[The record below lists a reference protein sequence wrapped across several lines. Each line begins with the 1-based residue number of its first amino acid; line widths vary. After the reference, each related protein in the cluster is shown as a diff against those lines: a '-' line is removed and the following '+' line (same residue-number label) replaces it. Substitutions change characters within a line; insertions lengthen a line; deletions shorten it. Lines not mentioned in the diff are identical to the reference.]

1 MNPRVWLAL
10 GCLLVGVPV
19 AAWGLANGSMLL
31 GLLGLALVLVFVFLV
46 VEAMNQASKPKHEI
60 PKSPDA
66 AWNMKNAP
74 AEAPSDRGHG
84 GSL

>member
-66 AWNMKNAP
+66 AWNMKNVP

>member
-1 MNPRVWLAL
+1 MNPRVWAAL

-19 AAWGLANGSMLL
+19 AAWGLANGSLLL
-31 GLLGLALVLVFVFLV
+31 GLLGLALVLVFIFLV

-60 PKSPDA
+60 PKSADA
-66 AWNMKNAP
+66 AWNMKDAP
-74 AEAPSDRGHG
+74 AETPSDRGHG